1 MKKIIISVSLF
12 LSIGILI
19 FFLTSLTNKSDNVSL
34 TAKSSKTTEEKT
46 NLANGITMSQAYL
59 IGLQEAQ
66 KFDNVCELIYI
77 GSVDD
82 GQNGGHNGKRK
93 DWNMIIALMNQKKR
107 VIVSIK
113 NSHLKKASVLEEL
126 NEPTINWD
134 EIKVDSNIA
143 VEKAIQT
150 FSLSP
155 GQNVFSKGYHF
166 RLFKDDNNIFLS
178 VIGNKDHKE
187 AEIFF
192 DGVTGNYL
200 GRTEMK

>member
-1 MKKIIISVSLF
+1 M
-12 LSIGILI
+12 
-19 FFLTSLTNKSDNVSL
+19 
-34 TAKSSKTTEEKT
+34 
-46 NLANGITMSQAYL
+46 
-59 IGLQEAQ
+59 
-66 KFDNVCELIYI
+66 
-77 GSVDD
+77 
-82 GQNGGHNGKRK
+82 
-93 DWNMIIALMNQKKR
+93 
-107 VIVSIK
+107 
-113 NSHLKKASVLEEL
+113 
-126 NEPTINWD
+126 
-134 EIKVDSNIA
+134 
-143 VEKAIQT
+143 QT